1 MICASILFGKE
12 AETLAPATR
21 SAPTFFTGQRIQGA
35 VRVSH
40 QKGQE
45 PVFDT
50 VQLLLR
56 GKSIVQS
63 SVKHTWLINVIGG
76 VKNIVSLK
84 GGISIK
90 IEKPV
95 S

>member
-1 MICASILFGKE
+1 MKQNKMICASILFGKE

-45 PVFDT
+45 PVFDAI
-50 VQLLLR
+50 QLLLR
-56 GKSIVQS
+56 GKSIVQYFIE
-63 SVKHTWLINVIGG
+63 H
-76 VKNIVSLK
+76 SL
-84 GGISIK
+84 
-90 IEKPV
+90 
-95 S
+95 